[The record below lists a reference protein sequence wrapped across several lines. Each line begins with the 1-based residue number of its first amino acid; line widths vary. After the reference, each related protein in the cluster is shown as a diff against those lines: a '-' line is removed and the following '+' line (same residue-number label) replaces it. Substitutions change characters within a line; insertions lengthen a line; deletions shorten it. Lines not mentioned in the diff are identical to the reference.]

1 MNRTKQGVKMDN
13 AVKRPVVE
21 SLNQLLIN
29 YQVHYQNLRL
39 FHWNVKGPFFFVLH
53 EKFEELYNEAAMKI
67 DEVAERVL
75 SLGGTPKGSLKNILS
90 NANIES
96 QDELL
101 DANAMVNALVEA
113 NKVLMQNVSKVLEE
127 AGKVDDEG
135 TLDLFTSYIQEL
147 EKQNWMF
154 RSYLG

>member
-1 MNRTKQGVKMDN
+1 MEN
-13 AVKRPVVE
+13 AANKPVVE

-101 DANAMVNALVEA
+101 DANAMVSALVKA
-113 NKVLMQNVSKVLEE
+113 NEVLMQNVSQVLEE
-127 AGKVDDEG
+127 AGKANDEG

-154 RSYLG
+154 KSYLG